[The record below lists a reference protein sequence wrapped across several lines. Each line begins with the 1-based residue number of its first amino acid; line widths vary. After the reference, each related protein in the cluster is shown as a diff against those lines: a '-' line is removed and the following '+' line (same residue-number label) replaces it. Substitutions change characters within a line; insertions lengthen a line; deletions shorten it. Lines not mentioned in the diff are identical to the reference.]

1 VPEFTIFGPAVPGL
15 DMQFAGVA
23 ATTDSLNPA
32 SRETLLRLAE
42 RLAVRAPVAAGHV
55 LRVLPPQA
63 QEEVL
68 PPFPS
73 PLSEPLDGLIEL
85 RFGAGS
91 QLRFEAEGD
100 ACFLGAVLAGKE
112 ILDRLGSED
121 CGGGAETESR
131 LVLTE
136 NPWRLVIVL
145 PRAWPAPVVV
155 FWSSQFLL
163 GFFRAHAESRSLATL
178 I

>member
-1 VPEFTIFGPAVPGL
+1 
-15 DMQFAGVA
+15 MQFAGVA
-23 ATTDSLNPA
+23 ATMDSQKPE

-42 RLAVRAPVAAGHV
+42 RLAVRAPVASGHV

-63 QEEVL
+63 EDDVA

-100 ACFLGAVLAGKE
+100 ACVLGAVLTGKE
-112 ILDRLGSED
+112 TLDRLSSED
-121 CGGGAETESR
+121 CGGGTETEGQ

-136 NPWRLVIVL
+136 NPWRLVMVL

-155 FWSSQFLL
+155 FWGSQFLL
-163 GFFRAHAESRSLATL
+163 GFFRAHAESRSLAAL